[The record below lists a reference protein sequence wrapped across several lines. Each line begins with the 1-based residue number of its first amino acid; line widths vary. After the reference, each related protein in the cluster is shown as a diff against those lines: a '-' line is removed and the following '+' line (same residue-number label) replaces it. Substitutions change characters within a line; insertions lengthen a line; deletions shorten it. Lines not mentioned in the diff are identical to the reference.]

1 MRVLHLVTR
10 SDSGGAQ
17 CMIATLAALQSQSGH
32 VVAVA
37 SGLEGKGL
45 AWHSLPAAIEKLPVK
60 HLKRNIAPWDDLL
73 ALSEI
78 RHICMKWKPDI
89 LHVHTSK
96 AAALT
101 RIAINYNRIP
111 IIYTMHG
118 YDQLKIANK
127 KLLFIDKMLS
137 PRTSAIVAVSRYDL
151 GRMRADNY
159 HPELIANGVNAQSN
173 PPSDAPE
180 LVLALRL
187 LENLRRQKSLIGL
200 MIARPSSPKRPDLVR
215 EAARLLKGLC
225 SIVWIG
231 GNARSD
237 DPGAF
242 YALGPIPDAGRLIP
256 FCDFVLLPSDH
267 EGLPMTLLESL
278 AAGKPFI
285 ASNVGGIPELIGNG
299 YFTTAPGFAVNNSPE
314 DFASAICSLAHDTEL
329 RNIMGENGK
338 RLWERFYTAE
348 TMAAE
353 YESLYNHYK
362 QIE

>member
-1 MRVLHLVTR
+1 
-10 SDSGGAQ
+10 
-17 CMIATLAALQSQSGH
+17 
-32 VVAVA
+32 
-37 SGLEGKGL
+37 
-45 AWHSLPAAIEKLPVK
+45 
-60 HLKRNIAPWDDLL
+60 
-73 ALSEI
+73 
-78 RHICMKWKPDI
+78 
-89 LHVHTSK
+89 
-96 AAALT
+96 
-101 RIAINYNRIP
+101 
-111 IIYTMHG
+111 
-118 YDQLKIANK
+118 
-127 KLLFIDKMLS
+127 
-137 PRTSAIVAVSRYDL
+137 
-151 GRMRADNY
+151 MRADNY
-159 HPELIANGVNAQSN
+159 HPKLIANGVNAQSN
-173 PPSDAPE
+173 PQLDASE
-180 LVLALRL
+180 LLLALRL

-200 MIARPSSPKRPDLVR
+200 MIARPSSPKRPELVR
-215 EAARLLKGLC
+215 EAARMLKGLC